1 MSLLDTKIEYS
12 FKNKDL
18 LELSLTHK
26 SYSQQNNERM
36 EYLGDSLLNFV
47 IADSIFSKFTDLSEG
62 KMTQFR
68 ASLVSR
74 EVLNEI
80 AKERGL
86 EKFIKVG
93 KGEILEGNSILGNTL
108 EALVGAIY
116 LDGGF
121 DDALQVINFLF
132 LERINLLETSTDL
145 KDAKSKLQEYLQKTR
160 GTLPVYHMLTEGD
173 KKANKKFTVSCDL
186 NNSDL
191 QVLAQGE
198 TRKKA
203 EIAAAQIMLEKL
215 KEKDEQTD

>member
-145 KDAKSKLQEYLQKTR
+145 KDAKSNFRNTYRKQEALYL
-160 GTLPVYHMLTEGD
+160 
-173 KKANKKFTVSCDL
+173 FTTCSL
-186 NNSDL
+186 K
-191 QVLAQGE
+191 E
-198 TRKKA
+198 TRRRIKNLLCRA
-203 EIAAAQIMLEKL
+203 I
-215 KEKDEQTD
+215 